1 MSSGPGFR
9 LARSAVFAA
18 VCVVASAL
26 GHAMMS
32 GSSMPVWALGYAFAG
47 VTAGAWWLAGRERG
61 ALAVTGA
68 TVVTQL
74 SLHVLFMVSQMVHG
88 TGVPATD
95 AATLA
100 GMPGMGSSTL
110 SVSTVAGSQGATH
123 AGMNMGSHEWSMGML
138 LAHTLAAL
146 VCGLWMWRGEAAVY
160 RLGRALAAF
169 LVAPLRRALLV
180 CGTTGA
186 PTAPRTRA
194 DVAPATRFRRCWTLR
209 HSVIRRG
216 PPVSPVSS

>member
-9 LARSAVFAA
+9 LARSAVFAC

-32 GSSMPVWALGYAFAG
+32 GSSMPAWAVGYAFAG
-47 VTAGAWWLAGRERG
+47 VTAGAWWLTGRERG
-61 ALAVTGA
+61 AVVVTGA

-74 SLHVLFMVSQMVHG
+74 VLHVVFMLSQMVHG
-88 TGVPATD
+88 TGMPATGST
-95 AATLA
+95 AMA
-100 GMPGMGSSTL
+100 GMPGMNPASYGGPVTGSP
-110 SVSTVAGSQGATH
+110 AATH
-123 AGMNMGSHEWSMGML
+123 AGMGMGSHEWSTGML

-146 VCGLWMWRGEAAVY
+146 VCGLWLWRGEAAVY
-160 RLGRALAAF
+160 RLGRALAIF

-180 CGTTGA
+180 FAATR
-186 PTAPRTRA
+186 PRKAPRTRA
-194 DVAPATRFRRCWTLR
+194 VAAPAPRLGHWALR

-216 PPVSPVSS
+216 PPLSLFSC